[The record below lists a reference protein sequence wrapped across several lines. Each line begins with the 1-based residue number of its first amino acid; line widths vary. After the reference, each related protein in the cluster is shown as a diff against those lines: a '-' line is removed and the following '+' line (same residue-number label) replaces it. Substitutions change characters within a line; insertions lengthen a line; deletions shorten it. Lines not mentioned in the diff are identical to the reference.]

1 MCSEQL
7 GMVKFQIMLRP
18 SAVVISDLDFG
29 RREENGVLLVAMEEM
44 AVDPIP
50 VDVDA
55 DFNDNEDEGMWYDA
69 SMTSPQR

>member
-1 MCSEQL
+1 MCSGRL

-29 RREENGVLLVAMEEM
+29 RREEDGVALGAMEEM
-44 AVDPIP
+44 TVDPIP
-50 VDVDA
+50 VDVDV
-55 DFNDNEDEGMWYDA
+55 NDNEDEGMWYDA